1 MTAEVEV
8 TLADRAAAAGYY
20 YSSGGSPKVA
30 REIREGKKDEWFR
43 VQAFV
48 RHRIASTTPKDE
60 AIDELVAGII
70 KLQGA
75 ITDLINDSEGVYGL
89 HLNGDPA
96 PWVELTLGGRF
107 EEWIGLPL
115 DEADALIAKHG
126 KVKP

>member
-1 MTAEVEV
+1 MTDAEPCPMCAAMEA
-8 TLADRAAAAGYY
+8 LLDEAD
-20 YSSGGSPKVA
+20 
-30 REIREGKKDEWFR
+30 
-43 VQAFV
+43 
-48 RHRIASTTPKDE
+48 ASTTAKDE

-126 KVKP
+126 KVKS